1 MSGHINWSASGHRE
15 RAEELVGGR
24 AEFIEG
30 ARQMLSEARAWRL
43 VEMRQ
48 ERGFTQTQIA
58 ERMGVSK
65 GRVSQIESGQ
75 VSGTDVVARYVQ
87 ALGGSLMMVAVFDDG
102 ELRKVG

>member
-1 MSGHINWSASGHRE
+1 VSGYTKWSGGGHHE
-15 RAEELVGGR
+15 RAEELAGGR
-24 AEFIEG
+24 DAFLEG
-30 ARQMLSEARAWRL
+30 ARRLLAEARAWRL

-48 ERGFTQTQIA
+48 ERGYTQQQVA

-75 VSGTDVVARYVQ
+75 VSGTDVVARYVE
-87 ALGGSLMMVAVFDDG
+87 ALGGSLMMVAVFADG

>member
-1 MSGHINWSASGHRE
+1 M
-15 RAEELVGGR
+15 
-24 AEFIEG
+24 EG
-30 ARQMLSEARAWRL
+30 ARRLPAEARAWRL

-48 ERGFTQTQIA
+48 ERGYTQQQVA

-75 VSGTDVVARYVQ
+75 VSGTDVVARYVE
-87 ALGGSLMMVAVFDDG
+87 AIGGSLMMVAVFADG